1 MKISENTKLLY
12 QWIAQGEHQQQ
23 DFKFEI
29 SNAKKIA
36 KTLSA
41 FANTQGGRLL
51 IGVKDNGRIAGV
63 ESEEELY
70 MIESAADI
78 FCTPPVKYESELFE
92 MEDGKH
98 VLCINIPKENNPP
111 IYAKDEQGR
120 IWAYLRYN
128 DQNILAYKV
137 QLEVLK
143 NRSKPK
149 GEFISY
155 TQEEEYLLDT
165 LEENL
170 GITINKLAKA
180 TQISRTKVIEL
191 LTKFTL
197 FDVVHAE
204 PQNNKFVYL
213 LKTEQ

>member
-1 MKISENTKLLY
+1 MKISENTKLIY

-36 KTLSA
+36 KSLSA

-51 IGVKDNGRIAGV
+51 IGVKDNGRISGV

-70 MIESAADI
+70 MIESAADL
-78 FCTPPVKYESELFE
+78 FCTPPVKYEVELFE

-98 VLCINIPKENNPP
+98 VLCINIPKANNIP
-111 IYAKDEQGR
+111 IYAKDEQGKT
-120 IWAYLRYN
+120 WAYLRYR
-128 DQNILAYKV
+128 DENILADKV
-137 QLEVLK
+137 QLDVLK

-155 TQEEEYLLDT
+155 TQEEEYLIGT
-165 LEENL
+165 LKENK

-180 TQISRTKVIEL
+180 TQISRAKVIEL

-197 FDVVHAE
+197 FEIVYAE
-204 PQNNKFVYL
+204 PQNNKFVYH

>member
-1 MKISENTKLLY
+1 MKISTNTKLLY

-36 KTLSA
+36 KSLSA

-51 IGVKDNGRIAGV
+51 IGVKDNGKITGV

-78 FCTPPVKYESELFE
+78 FCTPKVKYRAELYE
-92 MEDGKH
+92 MEDGTH
-98 VLCINIPKENNPP
+98 VLCINIPKADNAP
-111 IYAKDEQGR
+111 IYAKDEQGK

-128 DQNILAYKV
+128 DQNILADKV
-137 QLEVLK
+137 QLDVLK

-155 TQEEEYLLDT
+155 TQQEEYLLET
-165 LEENL
+165 LKDNK
-170 GITINKLAKA
+170 GITINQLSKV
-180 TQISRTKVIEL
+180 TKINRPNVIEL

-197 FDVVHAE
+197 FDLVYAE
-204 PQNNKFVYL
+204 PQNNKFIYH
-213 LKTEQ
+213 LKTQQ